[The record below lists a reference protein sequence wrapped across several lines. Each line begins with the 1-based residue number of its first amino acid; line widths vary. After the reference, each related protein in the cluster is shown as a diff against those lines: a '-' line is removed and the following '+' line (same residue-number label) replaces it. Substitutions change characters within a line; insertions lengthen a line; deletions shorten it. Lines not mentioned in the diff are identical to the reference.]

1 MSEVQRLLVEVEGE
15 TYEIYVESKETP
27 TMPEVAPNLNSDDE
41 EQSYSFQLEDAAV
54 KMQEARRAIRGYA
67 LYTIS
72 AFKNFGLANV
82 EEVKL
87 KFGMK
92 MGGKA
97 GIPYITEGS
106 ADCNVEIEVKFTFPD
121 QTEEQ
126 KS

>member
-15 TYEIYVESKETP
+15 TYEIYVESRETP
-27 TMPEVAPNLNSDDE
+27 IMPEVAPNLNSDDE
-41 EQSYSFQLEDAAV
+41 EESYSFQLEDAAV
-54 KMQEARRAIRGYA
+54 KMQEARRVIRGYS

-72 AFKNFGLANV
+72 AFKNFGLAKV

-87 KFGMK
+87 KFGIK

-106 ADCNVEIEVKFTFPD
+106 ADCNVEIEVKFTFPNE
-121 QTEEQ
+121 TEER
-126 KS
+126 SS

>member
-27 TMPEVAPNLNSDDE
+27 TMPEVAPNLDSDDE
-41 EQSYSFQLEDAAV
+41 EEDYSFQLKDSAV
-54 KMQEARRAIRGYA
+54 KMQEANQVIRGYA

-106 ADCNVEIEVKFTFPD
+106 AECNVEIEVKFTFPD
-121 QTEEQ
+121 QTEKQ
-126 KS
+126 

>member
-27 TMPEVAPNLNSDDE
+27 TMPEVAPNLDSDDE
-41 EQSYSFQLEDAAV
+41 EESYSFQLEDAAV
-54 KMQEARRAIRGYA
+54 KMQEANQVIRGYA

-126 KS
+126 

>member
-27 TMPEVAPNLNSDDE
+27 TMPEVAPNLDSDDE
-41 EQSYSFQLEDAAV
+41 EEDYSFQLEDAAV
-54 KMQEARRAIRGYA
+54 KMREARRAIRGYA

-106 ADCNVEIEVKFTFPD
+106 AECNVEIEVKFTFPD
-121 QTEEQ
+121 QTEKQ
-126 KS
+126 

>member
-27 TMPEVAPNLNSDDE
+27 TMPEVAPNLDSDDE
-41 EQSYSFQLEDAAV
+41 EEDYSFQLKDSAV
-54 KMQEARRAIRGYA
+54 KMQEANQVIRGYA

-121 QTEEQ
+121 QTEKQ
-126 KS
+126 

>member
-15 TYEIYVESKETP
+15 TYEIYVESKDTP

-41 EQSYSFQLEDAAV
+41 EESYSFQIGDAGV
-54 KMQEARRAIRGYA
+54 KMQDANRVIRGYA
-67 LYTIS
+67 LYTIN
-72 AFKNFGLANV
+72 AFKNFGLAKV

-92 MGGKA
+92 VGGKA

-106 ADCNVEIEVKFTFPD
+106 TDCNVEIEVKFTFPD
-121 QTEEQ
+121 QTEKQ
-126 KS
+126 

>member
-27 TMPEVAPNLNSDDE
+27 TMPEVAPHLNSDDE
-41 EQSYSFQLEDAAV
+41 EESYSFQLEDAAV
-54 KMQEARRAIRGYA
+54 KMQEARRMVRGYA

-87 KFGMK
+87 KFGIK
-92 MGGKA
+92 IAGQT
-97 GIPYITEGS
+97 GIPYIAQGS
-106 ADCNVEIEVKFTFPD
+106 TDCNVEIEVKFTFPEE
-121 QTEEQ
+121 TE
-126 KS
+126 KPLS